1 MNRASGTMD
10 ETFVRLRALDGK
22 PVWVALL
29 RSKDGTG
36 VPVYRSGT
44 FRLFDRPS
52 AQANP
57 ATRIVDANDLA
68 LVTFRGSDMLS
79 IVDETLRVALRPTFR
94 VDVSDRPFPAP
105 ESAEPLDFERVTRE
119 LVAELE
125 AAFRNALILRPDPDP
140 DASARAQRG
149 IPPVED
155 GPLVDRS
162 VRFAVGHA
170 SATLRPE
177 GTEGVRLTCIGSSV
191 RAGKQFADLFEP
203 EAGADYAFEPGE
215 VVRLGADVR
224 AFLSDRRAGFRSYS
238 ASM

>member
-1 MNRASGTMD
+1 MD

-36 VPVYRSGT
+36 VPVYRSCT